1 MILRSLFLQ
10 FLLFLTLSKVINGQT
25 NDFALQLGYADSL
38 LKAEKFLEAYLEAE
52 RLKLFDTSGR
62 FGFESNMISGY
73 ALRAT
78 GRYSEAKVAF
88 EMAAVAGKNRDESI
102 SAEQEILRLLIL
114 ERKFKKFDDRIAVL
128 EKVFPDKKSAF
139 LHWKGWRFA
148 FEGNWQEAKHHFE
161 LSDSSGFLTALC
173 DSAEE
178 RSLSLT
184 KGLLLSV
191 LIPGAG
197 QAYAGEYINAALSL
211 GWVAF
216 GVYLVVDA
224 LKAER
229 FFDALIE
236 ANFVLFRFYRG
247 NISNTID
254 YINRRNLEIKNENLR
269 FLQFNYR
276 GLKP

>member
-10 FLLFLTLSKVINGQT
+10 FLLFLTLSKVTNGQA
-25 NDFALQLGYADSL
+25 NDFASQLGYADSL
-38 LKAEKFLEAYLEAE
+38 LKVEKYLEAYIEAE

-88 EMAAVAGKNRDESI
+88 EMAAVAGKNREESF

-114 ERKFKKFDDRIAVL
+114 ERKYKKFDDRIAVL
-128 EKVFPDKKSAF
+128 EKVFPDKKSVF

-161 LSDSSGFLTALC
+161 LSDSSVFLTALC

>member
-10 FLLFLTLSKVINGQT
+10 FLLFLTLSKLINGQE
-25 NDFALQLGYADSL
+25 NDFAVQLGYADSL

-52 RLKLFDTSGR
+52 RLRFFDTTNR
-62 FGFESNMISGY
+62 YGFESNMIRGF

-78 GRYSEAKVAF
+78 GRYPEAKVAF
-88 EMAAVAGKNRDESI
+88 EMAAVAGRNRDESF

-114 ERKFKKFDDRIAVL
+114 ERKYKKVDERIAVL
-128 EKVFPDKKSAF
+128 EKVFPEKKTVF
-139 LHWKGWRFA
+139 DHWRGWRFA
-148 FEGNWQEAKHHFE
+148 FAGNWKEARRHFE
-161 LSDSSGFLTALC
+161 NSDSSAFLTALC

-197 QAYAGEYINAALSL
+197 QAYAGEYINGALSL

>member
-10 FLLFLTLSKVINGQT
+10 FLLFLTLSKVINGQA

-38 LKAEKFLEAYLEAE
+38 LKAEKFLEAYIEAE
-52 RLKLFDTSGR
+52 RLQFFDTTSR
-62 FGFESNMISGY
+62 FGFESNMIRGF

-78 GRYSEAKVAF
+78 GRYPEAKVAF
-88 EMAAVAGKNRDESI
+88 ETASASGRNKNESFAAE
-102 SAEQEILRLLIL
+102 EEILRLLIL
-114 ERKFKKFDDRIAVL
+114 ERKYKKFDERVVAL
-128 EKVFPDKKSAF
+128 QKVFPDKKTAF
-139 LHWKGWRFA
+139 DHWRGWRFA
-148 FEGNWQEAKHHFE
+148 FAGNWKEAKYHFE
-161 LSDSSGFLTALC
+161 VSDSTGFLSSLC

-191 LIPGAG
+191 LIPGTG
-197 QAYAGEYINAALSL
+197 QAYAGEYLNGALSL

-216 GVYLVVDA
+216 GAYLVVDA

-229 FFDALIE
+229 FFDAIIE

>member
-10 FLLFLTLSKVINGQT
+10 FLLFLTLSKVTNGQA
-25 NDFALQLGYADSL
+25 NDFASQLGYADSL
-38 LKAEKFLEAYLEAE
+38 LKVEKYLEAYIEAE